1 MIPDDCLD
9 RIEAVIRRAR
19 AAGDAEILARGV
31 ELLDQVLR
39 QNAAE
44 AAGSR
49 TGADRMTRAR
59 AREAD
64 GQPRGLHKL
73 RQGRDR
79 CGARRRDGEPCQAP
93 AIPGGLVCRC
103 HGGAAPQVAI
113 RAKHTELLLARY
125 VAYCDWEA
133 ARGTP
138 REFDALCRSL
148 QADRELDA
156 YEVKM
161 RLLAELKAER
171 RRRQA
176 TGRVERYEAPN
187 STPERIPPDDQ

>member
-19 AAGDAEILARGV
+19 AAGDAEVLAKGV
-31 ELLDQVLR
+31 DLLDQVLR
-39 QNAAE
+39 QNATE

-49 TGADRMTRAR
+49 TGADRMTRAH

-64 GQPRGLHKL
+64 GRPGGLHQL

-93 AIPGGLVCRC
+93 AIPGGLVCRR

-113 RAKHTELLLARY
+113 RARHMELLLARY
-125 VAYCDWEA
+125 AAHLDFEA

-138 REFDALCRSL
+138 REFDALCRAL
-148 QADRELDA
+148 QAGREVTG

-171 RRRQA
+171 KRRNA
-176 TGRVERYEAPN
+176 AAGN
-187 STPERIPPDDQ
+187 SG